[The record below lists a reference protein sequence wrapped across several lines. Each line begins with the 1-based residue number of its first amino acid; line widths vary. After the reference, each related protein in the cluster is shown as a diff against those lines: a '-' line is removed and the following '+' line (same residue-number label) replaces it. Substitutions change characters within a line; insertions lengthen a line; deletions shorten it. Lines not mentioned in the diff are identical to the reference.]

1 MTMTFKRTLRIA
13 VAANCLALPLL
24 AHSAVI
30 TGAVTTDAHPVRGAL
45 VTLSDSGGLVS
56 ETVLTDAK
64 GLYRLDTELSG
75 HLAVRARA
83 PLLGDAHAPLDVARG
98 GAHLDLAFVLRPLAA
113 AQEISESLP
122 PSAHAARLKFPS
134 QLQRQQFQSDCTPCH
149 QIGSPS
155 TRRPRSLD
163 EWRAVMR
170 KMTALADYT
179 TEFHVEGYAA
189 AFKQAFDGTPTA
201 FHENTRVDEAALKA
215 KIVEW
220 KLPASQFPHDSE
232 YLPRDGKFYTVD
244 QFADQIYIT
253 DPKSDRTDV
262 FAIPAVGVPIGG
274 SFAGANGVP
283 DWVPMGVRHG
293 NHSLALSPKDGRFY
307 ITGSVGGEIGEFD
320 PVTRD
325 YRVHKVG
332 GTTKLASWPHT
343 IRFDSKGLIWFNTF
357 IGNQIG
363 RFDPQTGKWTIVELP
378 NVVARRDD
386 PKDARIP
393 APYGLDINPVDDSIW
408 FTQVW
413 ANKIGRLDPRT
424 MQVKEWTP
432 PVVGPHRARFDN
444 EGGFWIPGIGDG
456 KITRL
461 DTKTMKYETYKIP
474 TLADDE
480 VEAPYVLTVDRPTG
494 EVWVSGN
501 QSDRM
506 FRFVPKTR
514 QWTAYPLPTRGL
526 YFREM
531 VVTPQGW
538 VCAPSSPIPPESYG
552 DDGITKSLT
561 CLQPDGRGNR
571 PSAIERSA
579 ASR

>member
-1 MTMTFKRTLRIA
+1 MTFRHTLRIT
-13 VAANCLALPLL
+13 VLANCLALPLL

-30 TGAVTTDAHPVRGAL
+30 TGAVTSDGHPIRGAL
-45 VTLSDSGGLVS
+45 VTFSDSGGLVS
-56 ETVLTDAK
+56 ETVLTDPK
-64 GLYRLDTELSG
+64 GLYRLDTNLSG

-83 PLLGDAHAPLDVARG
+83 PLFGDAHAALDVAP
-98 GAHLDLAFVLRPLAA
+98 GAPPLKLVLGLRPLTDP
-113 AQEISESLP
+113 QEISDSLP
-122 PSAHAARLKFPS
+122 ASAHFARLKFPS
-134 QLQRQQFQSDCTPCH
+134 ELQRQQFQSDCVPCH

-155 TRRPRSLD
+155 TRRARPLE
-163 EWRAVMR
+163 EWRAVML
-170 KMTALADYT
+170 KMTGLADYT
-179 TEFHVEGYAA
+179 TDFHVEGYAA
-189 AFKQAFDGTPTA
+189 AFKQAFDGTPTP
-201 FHENTRVDEAALKA
+201 FHENTEVDEAALKA

-220 KLPASQFPHDSE
+220 KLPASQFPHDSG
-232 YLPRDGKFYTVD
+232 YFPPDGKFYTVD
-244 QFADQIYIT
+244 QFVDNIYIT
-253 DPKSDRTDV
+253 DPKTDRTDV
-262 FAIPAVGVPIGG
+262 FAIPAAGVPIGG
-274 SFAGANGVP
+274 SFAGENGVP

-320 PVTRD
+320 PVTRA

-332 GTTKLASWPHT
+332 GTIKVAAWPHT

-378 NVVARRDD
+378 TDVTRRDD

-413 ANKIGRLDPRT
+413 ANKIGRLDSRT
-424 MQVKEWTP
+424 MQVKTWTA

-461 DTKTMKYETYKIP
+461 DTRTMKSETYKIP
-474 TLADDE
+474 TLAADE
-480 VEAPYVLTVDRPTG
+480 VEAPYVLTVDRRTG
-494 EVWVSGN
+494 NVWVSAN
-501 QSDRM
+501 QSDRIL
-506 FRFVPKTR
+506 RFVPKTR

-526 YFREM
+526 YFREI
-531 VVTPQGW
+531 VVTTQGW
-538 VCAPSSPIPPESYG
+538 VCAPSSPVPPETYG

-561 CLQPDGRGNR
+561 CLQPDGKGSR
-571 PSAIERSA
+571 PSIVDRPV